1 MYENLSSMSL
11 FTDDFLPRIFGV
23 CSEAD
28 TFASY
33 EVLGIAKIA
42 CVEERACIG
51 VLDDAC
57 DNIGAF
63 RLCKKGFVSPS
74 ASCVYQKKEY
84 TGKYIRGAAGQKFLG
99 LNVSHMKICLYI
111 NIRSRHKWIHMHRRQ
126 FVCDNYN

>member
-84 TGKYIRGAAGQKFLG
+84 TGKYIRGAAGQTNL
-99 LNVSHMKICLYI
+99 S
-111 NIRSRHKWIHMHRRQ
+111 
-126 FVCDNYN
+126 D

>member
-74 ASCVYQKKEY
+74 ASCVYEKKEY
-84 TGKYIRGAAGQKFLG
+84 NGKSMYHYVYYSQLVKS
-99 LNVSHMKICLYI
+99 N
-111 NIRSRHKWIHMHRRQ
+111 
-126 FVCDNYN
+126 NYYEKNAIGERIYVNFF